1 MAKENIR
8 MLYGLLSI
16 FGFLAIIAQNR
27 KFSKK
32 DRAAITANIFSLAFS
47 WEFSSLLP
55 GFGVELLLISELK
68 MLQFCS
74 APAAFHTPTRTR
86 KTL

>member
-8 MLYGLLSI
+8 MLCGLLSI

-55 GFGVELLLISELK
+55 GFGVEVFLISENVAVPFGSRCFLH
-68 MLQFCS
+68 
-74 APAAFHTPTRTR
+74 PYTD
-86 KTL
+86 